1 MPVRLLTRLVALV
14 CLLFAGLS
22 ARAQTPPPV
31 VTRPLEVWWGGYKG
45 SQQLVGAGA
54 NQWDFV
60 RRNMDG
66 FILHGAYWNYA
77 TNNFGAP
84 SPDVVGPQL
93 APLINEFSKP
103 VIVEHLLAGE
113 YPDVESAFGAAFAG
127 NVSDPAGFGSAI
139 ANLKRLQGYGF
150 PRPDV
155 STDFIMETWREAV
168 RFHPEWTRE
177 EFFTALTGDW
187 DGYTGTQF
195 DTAAGSVDR
204 QRYGWFRQWVER
216 LAAAFPGIRVTSTN
230 SPVYF
235 TWEDGGDVRR
245 ELGGTLNNFH
255 TWLKLE
261 RRGDLVS
268 AFYSGDGFGWAPLG
282 SATVSLGASPL
293 AGLYVASLNSRLAQG
308 RFTDVRV
315 LPVFTVD
322 LGKTGRGGTIAV
334 AGSSTYTLTG
344 RGNEFLHPGNNT
356 TDAQFFAWREL
367 AGDGT
372 YTVRLDSLASSNAS
386 RTNPAGEIAS
396 AGLVLRESS
405 AIGSRQVALL
415 ANRANQLE
423 FLARVSLNGGLA
435 PVSGSGS
442 PLANLGVN
450 SAPRWLRLA
459 RAGNAVTASH
469 SADGVA
475 WTPLGSVTVT
485 GLANLLQVGLV
496 ADSQVRSEVATAVF
510 SNASFLSVPAV
521 SFAGAN
527 VGSAGA
533 GANSSV
539 SGGTYTLRAQ
549 GTGVAATADSLRL
562 HATTW
567 TGDGTFVARLDH
579 FADDASPATALAD
592 AAQLGLVLRAS
603 SAVDSP
609 SVSVAFTPRLGLRTL
624 SRTAAAASATEIAA
638 YGAGEASIQPLN
650 GQYRP
655 LLHYFTGND
664 FLGGLHGAFPLSGGF
679 RDNFAGFTTDSP
691 YAGYQKWGGSETF
704 PEAIR
709 HREKIRLYER
719 WLQDRGRVHD
729 FIANTAGGD
738 FGGFDTAT
746 QAGRDAWDLRYK
758 QDSLRSLQLHHLEGG
773 RADKVY
779 FESWYD
785 GPFTLVPESQNGTFT
800 NLVRDALYYVKGID
814 QSLTLATRAPG
825 SAVFA
830 DVGSATATAT
840 AMGAPVTYTVRLTNN
855 GTVPALP
862 VLHAFETGAAGWSV
876 AYALGATDVTSAIT
890 SATGLAVT
898 DAALYSGNELIAAG
912 ASVDLT
918 VTLTPAS
925 TFAPRQIL
933 LRAFWNPQDPSAAVR
948 DSVTLVARPPAQL
961 LANGDAEGGSTA
973 GWISNGGGSVSLD
986 TAVFRSGSASIRGN
1000 RSQTYQ
1006 GPAQNVLG
1014 RLQAGQNYRL
1024 TAWVRVASGTP
1035 SVKATLAYTGATGSA
1050 VFNGLQ
1056 TVTANAT
1063 GWTPIDV
1070 TFRYTEPNGPASAL
1084 TLYFEGPPAGVA
1096 LYVDDASLVLVP
1108 PVWTQTA
1115 AGIHFF
1121 TTGSNWSTNQPA
1133 ASSPQVPLA
1142 FFTGRAVPAVAL
1154 TANQNAAS
1162 VFETSALSLAGSG
1175 PSSGNATVTLAS
1187 QPFAMSALS
1196 LDAIGAGLAYVVAAP
1211 IVPPGDL
1218 AVTGD
1223 GNATFTLAGAISGQ
1237 AAVLK
1242 SGNATLV
1249 LAGNN
1254 TYSGGTAFSAGGL
1267 ILGHDSALGSGPL
1280 SLAPASTLGAAPAAA
1295 PVVPNLVAL
1304 AANTTITVPANGGLL
1319 TLAGAVTDD
1328 VARNLIKSGPGTLAF
1343 SGNNTYRGS
1352 TTIADGALR
1361 VAHPSAL
1368 GPGAVAATIQGGAA
1382 LAALELSGGV
1392 TLAKPLQF
1400 VMHNTAGHAQLR
1412 NVSGANT
1419 LSGNISLNAGG
1430 ARWDFAALAGS
1441 LTISGPLSNIA
1452 SGTDTWRT
1460 LHLHGPASGSITG
1473 AMSDSASG
1481 SSKLNVTV
1489 LSGLWTLA
1497 GTAKAYTGATTV
1509 AGGSLRVDTAL
1520 ASPVTVQSAAI
1531 FSGSGSTTSTLAVQT
1546 GAVIAVRIPSWSTP
1560 PSAFTATQ
1568 LVATGAATWT
1578 LRIDAAGLADFSE
1591 TARTIPVVATTGG
1604 FVNFSPSAVTVET
1617 ASFPGAGRWSVSTVG
1632 NTLALTYAPEPY
1644 ATWVASQT
1652 WPAPAATTSAH
1663 TADPDLDGLANL
1675 LEYALGTAPLTPNP
1689 GPNVRI
1695 ANNGGARLA
1704 LDFARVADPTL
1715 TYAVQASNDLATW
1728 TVIWTSAGAQ
1738 NIAGPVTVTDPVA
1751 LSATPRRFL
1760 RLSVTR

>member
-14 CLLFAGLS
+14 CLLLAGFS
-22 ARAQTPPPV
+22 VRAQTPPPV

-45 SQQLVGAGA
+45 SQQLVGSGA
-54 NQWDFV
+54 TQWDFV

-93 APLINEFSKP
+93 APLINEFAKP

-139 ANLKRLQGYGF
+139 ANLKRLQGYGL

-216 LAAAFPGIRVTSTN
+216 LAASFPGIRVTSTN

-268 AFYSGDGFGWAPLG
+268 AFYSGDGFGWAPIG

-293 AGLYVASLNSRLAQG
+293 AGLYVASLNARLAQG

-315 LPVFTVD
+315 LPVFTAD
-322 LGKTGRGGTIAV
+322 LGKTGRGGTFAV
-334 AGSSTYTLTG
+334 AGSTYTLTG

-356 TDAQFFAWREL
+356 ADAQFFAWREL
-367 AGDGT
+367 SGDGT

-423 FLARVSLNGGLA
+423 FLARASLNGGLA

-459 RAGNAVTASH
+459 RAGNVVTASH

-475 WTPLGSVTVT
+475 WTTLGSVTVT

-510 SNASFLSVPAV
+510 SSASFLSAPAV
-521 SFAGAN
+521 SFAGAT
-527 VGSAGA
+527 VGAAGA
-533 GANSSV
+533 GATSSV
-539 SGGTYTLRAQ
+539 SGGTCTLKAQ
-549 GTGVAATADSLRL
+549 GTGVASTADSLRL

-603 SAVDSP
+603 VAVDAP
-609 SVSVAFTPRLGLRTL
+609 AIAVAFTPRLGLRTL
-624 SRTAAAASATEIAA
+624 SRTATAASAAEIAS

-758 QDSLRSLQLHHLEGG
+758 QDSLRSLQLHQLEGG

-785 GPFTLVPESQNGTFT
+785 GPFTLVPETQNGTFT
-800 NLVRDALYYVKGID
+800 NLVRDALYYVKGMD

-830 DVGSATATAT
+830 DVGSFAATAT
-840 AMGAPVTYTVRLTNN
+840 AMGAPVTYTVRLINT

-890 SATGLAVT
+890 SAAGLAVT

-973 GWISNGGGSVSLD
+973 GWISNRGGSVSLD

-1014 RLQAGQNYRL
+1014 RLQPGQHYRL
-1024 TAWVRVASGTP
+1024 TAWARVASGTS
-1035 SVKATLAYTGATGSA
+1035 SVKATLAYAGATGSA

-1070 TFRYTEPNGPASAL
+1070 TFRYTEPNGPATAL

-1096 LYVDDASLVLVP
+1096 LYVDDASLLFVP
-1108 PVWTQTA
+1108 PAWTQAA
-1115 AGIHFF
+1115 AGIHNF
-1121 TTGSNWSTNQPA
+1121 TTSSSWTPA
-1133 ASSPQVPLA
+1133 SAPASSPIQPLHL
-1142 FFTGRAVPAVAL
+1142 FPGQTLPAHAL
-1154 TANQNAAS
+1154 TITQDAADPFQSS
-1162 VFETSALSLAGSG
+1162 VMDLGGLG
-1175 PSSGNATVTLAS
+1175 PATVTLGG
-1187 QPFAMSALS
+1187 SALETGS
-1196 LDAIGAGLAYVVAAP
+1196 LVLSAQGASYTVSAP
-1211 IVPPGDL
+1211 L
-1218 AVTGD
+1218 RFTGD
-1223 GNATFTLAGAISGQ
+1223 AAVSGDGDASFTLAAPFTSPGA
-1237 AAVLK
+1237 LRK
-1242 SGNATLV
+1242 SG
-1249 LAGNN
+1249 
-1254 TYSGGTAFSAGGL
+1254 
-1267 ILGHDSALGSGPL
+1267 
-1280 SLAPASTLGAAPAAA
+1280 ASTLTLAAA
-1295 PVVPNLVAL
+1295 NEYPGATAL
-1304 AANTTITVPANGGLL
+1304 AA
-1319 TLAGAVTDD
+1319 
-1328 VARNLIKSGPGTLAF
+1328 
-1343 SGNNTYRGS
+1343 
-1352 TTIADGALR
+1352 GALR
-1361 VAHPSAL
+1361 IAHPSAL
-1368 GPGAVAATIQGGAA
+1368 GPGTVAATIQGGAA

-1400 VMHNTAGHAQLR
+1400 VMHNTAGHTQLR

-1419 LSGNISLNAGG
+1419 LSGNISLNVGG

-1473 AMSDSASG
+1473 AMSDSATG
-1481 SSKLNVTV
+1481 ASKLNVTV
-1489 LSGLWTLA
+1489 LSGSWTL
-1497 GTAKAYTGATTV
+1497 GGGAKAYTGATTV
-1509 AGGSLRVDTAL
+1509 TGGGLRVDTAL

-1560 PSAFTATQ
+1560 TSAFAAAQ
-1568 LVATGAATWT
+1568 LVATGATVWT

-1604 FVNFSPSAVTVET
+1604 FVNFSPSAVAVE
-1617 ASFPGAGRWSVSTVG
+1617 AAGFPGAGTWSVSTVG
-1632 NTLALTYAPEPY
+1632 NTLALSYAPEPY
-1644 ATWVASQT
+1644 AAWIASQA
-1652 WPAPAATTSAH
+1652 WPAPAATNSAPA
-1663 TADPDLDGLANL
+1663 ADPDLDGLANL
-1675 LEYALGTAPLTPNP
+1675 LEYALGTSPLSPNP

-1695 ANNGGARLA
+1695 TNNGGARLA
-1704 LDFARVADPTL
+1704 LDFARVADPAL

-1728 TVIWTSAGAQ
+1728 TAIWTSSGAQ
-1738 NIAGPVTVTDPVA
+1738 NVAGPVAAIDPAA